1 MVWSWASR
9 KLINCVP
16 LFLEE
21 TYKVSLFSF
30 IRVFFFFKEWGGEE
44 ASLVV
49 ETLVFSQSWLE
60 IE

>member
-21 TYKVSLFSF
+21 TYKVSLFSLGC
-30 IRVFFFFKEWGGEE
+30 FFFFKEWGGEE
-44 ASLVV
+44 AWLVV
-49 ETLVFSQSWLE
+49 ETVVFSQSWLE